1 MAKREPV
8 KKRERVIKI
17 RCTDAEY
24 DTLVER
30 STKLRLAEW
39 MRETCLGAPVK
50 RAAPLPTVSP
60 ELQRQLVGIGN
71 NLNQIARAVNRSQW
85 SSIDK
90 SRVITELVNIERHLA
105 EIKKGHS
112 NDC

>member
-1 MAKREPV
+1 ME
-8 KKRERVIKI
+8 KRERVIKI

-39 MRETCLGAPVK
+39 IRETCLDVPAK
-50 RAAPLPTVSP
+50 RTAPLPTVSP
-60 ELQRQLVGIGN
+60 ELQRQLTGIGN
-71 NLNQIARAVNRSQW
+71 NLNQIARAVNSSQW
-85 SSIDK
+85 NSIDK
-90 SRVITELVNIERHLA
+90 SRVITELVSIERHLA
-105 EIKKGHS
+105 EIKKAYS

>member
-1 MAKREPV
+1 MEKRT
-8 KKRERVIKI
+8 RVIKI

-39 MRETCLGAPVK
+39 IRETCLGVPAK

-60 ELQRQLVGIGN
+60 ELQRQLTGIGN

-90 SRVITELVNIERHLA
+90 SRVITELVSIERRLA

>member
-1 MAKREPV
+1 ME
-8 KKRERVIKI
+8 KRERVIKI

-39 MRETCLGAPVK
+39 IRETCLGVPAK

-60 ELQRQLVGIGN
+60 ELQRQLTGIGN
-71 NLNQIARAVNRSQW
+71 NLNQLARTVNRSDL
-85 SSIDK
+85 SNIDK
-90 SRVITELVNIERHLA
+90 SRVITELVSIERHLS
-105 EIKKGHS
+105 EIRKEHS

>member
-1 MAKREPV
+1 MER
-8 KKRERVIKI
+8 RERVIKI

-24 DTLVER
+24 DALVER

-39 MRETCLGAPVK
+39 IRETCLGVPAK

-60 ELQRQLVGIGN
+60 ELQRQLTGVGN
-71 NLNQIARAVNRSQW
+71 NLNQIARAVNQGKW

-90 SRVITELVNIERHLA
+90 SRVITELVSIERHLT

>member
-1 MAKREPV
+1 ME
-8 KKRERVIKI
+8 KRERVIKI

-24 DTLVER
+24 DKLVER

-39 MRETCLGAPVK
+39 IRETCLGVPAK

-60 ELQRQLVGIGN
+60 ELTRQLAGIGN
-71 NLNQIARAVNRSQW
+71 NLNQLARAVNRSDL
-85 SSIDK
+85 SNIDK
-90 SRVITELVNIERHLA
+90 SRVITELVSIERHLS